1 MRRVWCGLLAAGAVG
16 LVLPLQV
23 YRFIR
28 CGERETV
35 RTMADAIVVLGAQVH
50 RDGRPS
56 AALRGRVHR
65 GVTLYHTGHA
75 PRLIMTGGVGE
86 AGIAE
91 AAVMQGI
98 AYGLGVPERAVVLEP
113 TATSTAESALAVAAI
128 CARAGWWS
136 VIVVSDPFHLARTA
150 LLFRAAGLVVQT
162 AATDDRYFSARS
174 RRYYRAREMAAV
186 FVRILRGELPTLL
199 WQTG

>member
-1 MRRVWCGLLAAGAVG
+1 MAVRRVLCGVPVAGAVG
-16 LVLPLQV
+16 LALI

-28 CGERETV
+28 SGERETV
-35 RTMADAIVVLGAQVH
+35 RTTADAIVVLGAQVH
-50 RDGRPS
+50 RDGRLS
-56 AALRGRVHR
+56 AALRGRVQR
-65 GVTLYHTGHA
+65 GVALYDTGHA

-98 AYGLGVPERAVVLEP
+98 VCGLGVPKNAVVLEP
-113 TATSTAESALAVAAI
+113 TATSTAESARAIAAI
-128 CARAGWWS
+128 CARAGWRS

-162 AATDDRYFSARS
+162 AATDDWYFSARS

-186 FVRILRGELPTLL
+186 FVRILRGELPPRL
-199 WQTG
+199 WQSG